1 MREEFVVSRERIQ
14 ATERIIR
21 PHIRRTP
28 VMEVDGAEFGLD
40 SVKVVFKLELFQHS
54 GSFKPRGAF
63 TNMLMRD
70 VPEVGVVAASGG
82 NHGAA
87 VAFAAMKLGKP
98 AKIFVPSVASPAKIE
113 RIKEY
118 GADLVIAGESYA
130 DAALASEEWLA
141 QSGAL
146 AIHAYDGVETL
157 LGQGT
162 VGLELE
168 QQDPKLDSLLVAV
181 GGGGLIA
188 GVAAWYANK
197 VKVVGVE
204 PEAAPTLTQ
213 ALQAGRPV
221 DAPAGGLAADSLAPK
236 RVGELMFP
244 IAQKYVNDVVLVSDD
259 EIVKAQLTLWKA
271 ARVAAEPGGAAAL
284 AALLSGRYR
293 PEPGERVGIL
303 VCGGNT
309 EAVDFGRAINSR
321 LSNTQPT
328 LQLPEDIRRTKCLST
343 TN

>member
-1 MREEFVVSRERIQ
+1 MATPCAVNRERIES
-14 ATERIIR
+14 AERIIR

-28 VMEVDGAEFGLD
+28 VMEVDGAEFGLE
-40 SVKVVFKLELFQHS
+40 SVTVVFKLELFQHS

-70 VPEVGVVAASGG
+70 VPEAGVVAASGG

-87 VAFAAMKLGKP
+87 VAFAAMKLCSP

-118 GADLVIAGESYA
+118 GADLVIAGESYD
-130 DAALASEEWLA
+130 DAALASEEWMA

-204 PEAAPTLTQ
+204 PEAAPTLTH

-236 RVGELMFP
+236 RVGEIMFP

-259 EIVKAQLTLWKA
+259 EIVKARLTLWKA
-271 ARVAAEPGGAAAL
+271 VRVAAEPGGAAAL

-309 EAVDFGRAINSR
+309 EAVDFGRAINMR
-321 LSNTQPT
+321 LRNTQPT
-328 LQLPEDIRRTKCLST
+328 LQLPEDIGRTKCLSM